1 MLRQRRR
8 AETSTYQRGWEH
20 GPGRPPWAQN
30 PHPPRHTLGLHVV
43 SGQSQMWRQ
52 VGPGLAAL
60 RLHPEVG
67 RRRHPQLPKTRQ
79 RDRRQSDREPSQ
91 NLGHKEAGEARP
103 CRPRLP
109 PTPFLSLVAGVT
121 HRVTAQPLAQPASLH
136 TQGMNAHLK
145 ACTRLRSANS
155 WSSTKA

>member
-1 MLRQRRR
+1 MGGGGCGRGR
-8 AETSTYQRGWEH
+8 AETSTCQRGWEH
-20 GPGRPPWAQN
+20 GPGRPPGAQN

-43 SGQSQMWRQ
+43 SGQSQMWRK

-67 RRRHPQLPKTRQ
+67 GGGHPQLPKTRQ
-79 RDRRQSDREPSQ
+79 RERRPSDREPSQ
-91 NLGHKEAGEARP
+91 NLGHKEAGEAHP
-103 CRPRLP
+103 PVSLSGGWSYPRGS
-109 PTPFLSLVAGVT
+109 TT
-121 HRVTAQPLAQPASLH
+121 QPLAHPASLH
-136 TQGMNAHLK
+136 TQGMNAYLK